1 MPPPH
6 DPAADP
12 RPRTA
17 PHPLLRTLQRW
28 FPWTAEVDRRTL
40 RADLGAAPLAAL
52 LVLPQGIAFATLAG
66 LPPAWGLYAA
76 IVPGI
81 VAALAGSSRVLLTG
95 PTNVLAVAL
104 AASLAPLAAAGSPEY
119 LALALGVTLLV
130 GIVQTAAALLRLG
143 TLAHF
148 ISPAVLLGFTTGAAV
163 LIAWQALRSLLGLP
177 PGWPLGDTD
186 VLATFSPSPADLL
199 VAGVTVAAAL
209 VLRQVPATSRAGM
222 PLLLGLA
229 VGMALAA
236 ALRLLGTGWATP
248 VVGPLPAA
256 WPPFAVPP
264 LRLSDVPQMA
274 GIALALTL
282 IALGQTM
289 AIAKTLAQRSG
300 HALDSNRECLGQGLA
315 NMSGAFFSSFVVCG
329 SFNRSMPHQEAGA
342 RTPLSALA
350 AALLLL
356 ALVALAAPLLAH
368 IPMPAV
374 QGVLLVVAASLI
386 EPARWRELL
395 RLDRR
400 EAGVAAGT
408 FAAMLLLPIEVAI
421 LAGVGASL
429 LVYLYRSAHPAL
441 RSMGF
446 GEPPSPG
453 RERPF
458 VVLPPGGKR
467 CPQLE
472 MLRMEGDVFF
482 GAVPH
487 VAAHLQALRD
497 EPVPARHLLVMA
509 KSMNFIDA
517 AGAALWEDEL
527 RQRQLM
533 DGRLYFHR
541 PRPDVMA
548 AWGAS
553 GFVQRLGADN
563 LFASKR
569 EAIATIVPQLDS
581 AVCAGCRARIF
592 EECAGQ
598 PGAAAHAE
606 RKRAQGEASEAG

>member
-1 MPPPH
+1 MPPPP
-6 DPAADP
+6 DPAADA
-12 RPRTA
+12 RPRIA
-17 PHPLLRTLQRW
+17 LPQACGRW
-28 FPWTAEVDRRTL
+28 LPWAADVDRGTL
-40 RADLGAAPLAAL
+40 RADLAAAPLAAL

-76 IVPGI
+76 IVPGL
-81 VAALAGSSRVLLTG
+81 VAALAGSSRQLLTG
-95 PTNVLAVAL
+95 PTNALAVAL
-104 AASLAPLAAAGSPEY
+104 AASLAPLAVAGSPEY

-130 GIVQTAAALLRLG
+130 GLVQMAVAMLRLG

-163 LIAWQALRSLLGLP
+163 LIFWHALRNLLGLP
-177 PGWPLGDTD
+177 PGGPLAAAAAG
-186 VLATFSPSPADLL
+186 AAFAPSPADLV
-199 VAGVTVAAAL
+199 VAGVTVAVAL
-209 VLRQVPATSRAGM
+209 ALRRVPATARAGL

-229 VGMALAA
+229 AGLVLAMALQ
-236 ALRLLGTGWATP
+236 GIGPGWATP
-248 VVGPLPAA
+248 AVGVLPSA
-256 WPPFAVPP
+256 WPPFALPP
-264 LRLSDVPQMA
+264 LQWSDVPRLT

-289 AIAKTLAQRSG
+289 AIAKMLAQRSG
-300 HALDSNRECLGQGLA
+300 HTLDSNRECLGQGLA
-315 NMSGAFFSSFVVCG
+315 NVSAAFFSGFVVCG
-329 SFNRSMPHQEAGA
+329 SFNRSLPHQQAGA
-342 RTPLSALA
+342 RTPLAAVA

-356 ALVALAAPLLAH
+356 ALVALAAPLLAR

-374 QGVLLVVAASLI
+374 QGVLLVVAASLV

-408 FAAMLLLPIEVAI
+408 FGAMLLLPIEIAI
-421 LAGVGASL
+421 LAGVAASL
-429 LVYLYRSAHPAL
+429 VVYLYRSAHPAL

-446 GEPPSPG
+446 AEPPAPG

-458 VVLPPGGKR
+458 VVLPPGAPR

-472 MLRMEGDVFF
+472 LLRMEGDVFF

-517 AGAALWEDEL
+517 AGAALWEEERRARL
-527 RQRQLM
+527 LM
-533 DGRLYFHR
+533 GGGLYFHR

-548 AWGAS
+548 LWGAS
-553 GFVQRLGADN
+553 GFVRRLGAER
-563 LFASKR
+563 LFPSKR
-569 EAIATIVPQLDS
+569 DAIAAIVPRLDT
-581 AVCAGCRARIF
+581 AVCAGCRARVF
-592 EECAGQ
+592 EECARQ
-598 PGAAAHAE
+598 PGAAV
-606 RKRAQGEASEAG
+606 AGT